1 LQKYHPFTT
10 TKSVKIVKFVK
21 NMGIMNAAEIKLD
34 LFRKIDKLKDI
45 ELERKYQAFLSL
57 LAPTEKYSL
66 TKAEKDAI
74 EEALESSETYTH
86 GSVVK
91 QAKSRYPQ
99 LKFK

>member
-1 LQKYHPFTT
+1 
-10 TKSVKIVKFVK
+10 
-21 NMGIMNAAEIKLD
+21 MNAAEIKLD

-57 LAPTEKYSL
+57 LAPQKKYSL
-66 TKAEKDAI
+66 TKAEKKAI

-86 GSVVK
+86 GSIVK
-91 QAKSRYPQ
+91 QAKSRYPG